1 LVQVAAKDIIIG
13 NSTSYGFHVLVNG
26 LSWRAGDEVLVEAGE
41 FPATV
46 FPWRG
51 LERLGVDV
59 RSVRPKGS
67 RISADEL
74 RREIGPATRLVC
86 LSWVNSFNGS
96 AIDLDRIGSVC
107 RERGVLFV
115 VNGSQAVGARSI
127 SLLDTPV
134 DALTTCGFKWLCGP
148 YGTGFC
154 WIRPSVMEQLRPV
167 QHYWLAAQGDR
178 PLDLVGAAEFD
189 RLSEHTTVN
198 YDVFC
203 PANFMN
209 HLPWA
214 AALEYLLSIG
224 IKRIETWDRR
234 LMTRILDE
242 LDTSGYR
249 VPAFEAGGSDST
261 IVAIT
266 RVHAEEN
273 QAVHSYLEALNFHCA
288 LRAGNLRLSP
298 HLYNTEDEIDQL
310 CEALRQFRPSQ

>member
-1 LVQVAAKDIIIG
+1 
-13 NSTSYGFHVLVNG
+13 
-26 LSWRAGDEVLVEAGE
+26 
-41 FPATV
+41 
-46 FPWRG
+46 
-51 LERLGVDV
+51 
-59 RSVRPKGS
+59 
-67 RISADEL
+67 
-74 RREIGPATRLVC
+74 
-86 LSWVNSFNGS
+86 
-96 AIDLDRIGSVC
+96 
-107 RERGVLFV
+107 
-115 VNGSQAVGARSI
+115 
-127 SLLDTPV
+127 
-134 DALTTCGFKWLCGP
+134 
-148 YGTGFC
+148 
-154 WIRPSVMEQLRPV
+154 M
-167 QHYWLAAQGDR
+167 
-178 PLDLVGAAEFD
+178 
-189 RLSEHTTVN
+189 
-198 YDVFC
+198 
-203 PANFMN
+203 
-209 HLPWA
+209 A